1 MKHNKNV
8 FRKHIYIVLFPLQS
22 LRSRLR
28 PFATMT
34 TNVAE
39 TILQKTTSKKVQE
52 DKEKNVVIR
61 DPIQN
66 PQIALDPFLYDE
78 MEFVNLSTDAKAICL
93 RE

>member
-1 MKHNKNV
+1 M
-8 FRKHIYIVLFPLQS
+8 
-22 LRSRLR
+22 RSRLR
-28 PFATMT
+28 PFATMI

-39 TILQKTTSKKVQE
+39 TILQKTMSKKVQDDNE
-52 DKEKNVVIR
+52 RNMVIR

-66 PQIALDPFLYDE
+66 PQIALDPFQYDE